1 MPLFLSSGEKSSEK
15 CTVIKLNM
23 PIVSKCRF
31 WVLYLF
37 KMHLLKYQTS
47 HKHIQAIHTLWEPNT
62 YLPSYFMPEPIGI
75 SVPKFSSVAIEQ
87 ISTYNHQSMALTCPA
102 QSSPSPAFRWN
113 LHHFYKIPAL
123 EPIGGST
130 PKFSSDA
137 TENILAHSDRTL
149 SMACPAQA
157 SPVPTFRWSWPFKR

>member
-1 MPLFLSSGEKSSEK
+1 
-15 CTVIKLNM
+15 
-23 PIVSKCRF
+23 
-31 WVLYLF
+31 
-37 KMHLLKYQTS
+37 
-47 HKHIQAIHTLWEPNT
+47 
-62 YLPSYFMPEPIGI
+62 MPEPIGS
-75 SVPKFSSVAIEQ
+75 SVPKFPSVAIEQLSANNHQSMALTCPAQSSPSPAFRWNLHHFFNIPALEPIGGSTPKFSSVAIEQ
-87 ISTYNHQSMALTCPA
+87 ISAYNHQSMALTCPA